1 MSRYDRH
8 YDYGLRGARQ
18 TGGPRYGAAYE
29 GRYGGAYRGE
39 GPRMSNPYDE
49 RGIPRVGN
57 RVTARYNADYV
68 YGARG
73 LSGYDH
79 RNYMMYTGDR
89 PDRMGDERY
98 YRRPYMTRAGTRT
111 LRGSS
116 FPTGYDAPDY
126 GPNYGGRYPDEL
138 Y

>member
-1 MSRYDRH
+1 MPRYDRH
-8 YDYGLRGARQ
+8 YDYGLRGARE
-18 TGGPRYGAAYE
+18 TGGPRYGAD
-29 GRYGGAYRGE
+29 YGGPPPSRF
-39 GPRMSNPYDE
+39 PRYDE
-49 RGIPRVGN
+49 RGIPRTN

-73 LSGYDH
+73 RPGYDH

-98 YRRPYMTRAGTRT
+98 YRQPYMTRAGTRT

-116 FPTGYDAPDY
+116 FPTGYDYPDY
-126 GPNYGGRYPDEL
+126 GPNYGGRYPGEM